1 MEREELLSSKK
12 YDSEKHWISETVTRT
27 AKADQIELYKESNL
41 EMQVYLLIALMICG
55 IAFTDLP
62 AKTKVDL
69 TEQPV

>member
-41 EMQVYLLIALMICG
+41 EMQVSSVEGPHDLS
-55 IAFTDLP
+55 IAFTDLT
-62 AKTKVDL
+62 AETKVDL
-69 TEQPV
+69 TEWPV